1 MRKDQNPQAWLGK
14 GTASLVFDAGRNS
27 YQCYWM
33 VGPADDHVVEQATVG
48 SAEAAVEWAAARTP
62 QARIRPPDHLT
73 YWAGTD
79 PSPAGFAGTWSPGPT
94 EAPAPLPL
102 LASGPSTSRT
112 LAQTA

>member
-1 MRKDQNPQAWLGK
+1 MRKDQNPQAWLGQ
-14 GTASLVFDAGRNS
+14 GTAWLVFDATRDA

-33 VGPADDHVVEQATVG
+33 VGPADDHVVEHATVA

-62 QARIRPPDHLT
+62 QARIRPVDRQT

-79 PSPAGFAGTWSPGPT
+79 PSPDGYAGTWAPSPAQAPT
-94 EAPAPLPL
+94 PLPL
-102 LASGPSTSRT
+102 VPSDPAPP